1 MVVCYQFYY
10 TNINVCYTRV
20 NMVEFCLIQVVVFF
34 KREALIAAVCLCAA
48 AVIDGLALDKYCSR
62 RYLHGADAETP
73 VDDKLAERG
82 GAFVAVSAMDHEQ
95 SAQVLKLRD
104 GEICSQRRLLPFL
117 HTQRNKQ
124 TAQSTHTQLLDHE
137 QQCFLD

>member
-1 MVVCYQFYY
+1 M
-10 TNINVCYTRV
+10 
-20 NMVEFCLIQVVVFF
+20 
-34 KREALIAAVCLCAA
+34 CLCAA
-48 AVIDGLALDKYCSR
+48 AVIDGLVVDNYCSR

-82 GAFVAVSAMDHEQ
+82 GAFVAVSAVDHEQ
-95 SAQVLKLRD
+95 SAQVLKLSD

-124 TAQSTHTQLLDHE
+124 TAQSADTQLLDHE

>member
-1 MVVCYQFYY
+1 M
-10 TNINVCYTRV
+10 CYTGV
-20 NMVEFCLIQVVVFF
+20 NTVQFCLNRV
-34 KREALIAAVCLCAA
+34 IAAVCLCAA
-48 AVIDGLALDKYCSR
+48 AVIDGLAVDNYCSR

-82 GAFVAVSAMDHEQ
+82 GALVAVSAVDHEQ
-95 SAQVLKLRD
+95 SAQVLKLSD

-117 HTQRNKQ
+117 HTQINTQ
-124 TAQSTHTQLLDHE
+124 TAQSTHTQLLVHE